1 METITSYFQNYINSI
16 LFFVNLMEQEP
27 SDHELKNAFINYINN
42 IKVLINN
49 LKIKENE
56 IVIQRDKL
64 KELAYL
70 IFS

>member
-1 METITSYFQNYINSI
+1 METITSYFQNYIKSI

-27 SDHELKNAFINYINN
+27 SDYELKNAFIYYINN

-56 IVIQRDKL
+56 IVIQRDKID
-64 KELAYL
+64 ELVNL